1 LQYDFDKLFKG
12 LAGTG
17 NESCPFLVWL
27 LDVREQRRSR
37 RYERSL
43 DFFGGRTTANL
54 AVMAKETAGM
64 FALEKF
70 IR

>member
-1 LQYDFDKLFKG
+1 
-12 LAGTG
+12 
-17 NESCPFLVWL
+17 LVWL
-27 LDVREQRRSR
+27 LAVRKQRRSR

-43 DFFGGRTTANL
+43 DFFGGSTTANL